1 MTRHSRMLRR
11 LWWLPLLAV
20 LLLGFAATACQR
32 QAQKTGFAG
41 EIEKLQK
48 KLKWDDRAS
57 ALAGAPERP
66 DEVAAKMNLKINRD
80 ILAKSFELGVE
91 FLIKYQYPAGN
102 FRYQYDWLTRQWKE
116 DDNQVRQTGAL
127 WGLSLCHAYRPSE
140 KSKAALE
147 KGFDYWFNC
156 TIDGPDNSLTVQ
168 YKEEDKT
175 SSGTVALL
183 ALAIIEYLRVE
194 KGLSADE
201 RAKFDRHLAGYL
213 KFLQYMLLDS
223 GHFAKYYY
231 VGKGEKGTRHIS
243 PYFDGE
249 TLLALCKAAAY
260 LKYDSVIP
268 TIEYAAPRLAKAY
281 TVDAWAKDEDSDD
294 TKGFYQWGSM
304 SFTEY
309 YFAKWKD
316 YDTLGDTVLALGH
329 WMVHT
334 HKVDKRSRNTAYAL
348 EGLISAYRIATDRGN
363 LPAMI
368 DLLYTIDRV
377 FFTLTSWQI
386 GGPLAHECGFL
397 VSHPTDDPWAIGG
410 VMNSKKPSNHPDP
423 NTTYHELRVDVTQH
437 QMHAVTMALR
447 YVYPEN

>member
-1 MTRHSRMLRR
+1 MNRALSTFNRYH
-11 LWWLPLLAV
+11 WLSLLVALLLLPALLACKHEV
-20 LLLGFAATACQR
+20 P
-32 QAQKTGFAG
+32 KTGFAG
-41 EIEKLQK
+41 EINTLQEKLD
-48 KLKWDDRAS
+48 WDARTDAMKS
-57 ALAGAPERP
+57 TPE
-66 DEVAAKMNLKINRD
+66 EAKDVVTQMNLKLNRE
-80 ILAKSFELGVE
+80 ILLKSFALGTE
-91 FLIKYQYPAGN
+91 FLMKYQYPAGN
-102 FRYQYDWLTRQWKE
+102 FRYQYDWLTRTWKE

-140 KSKAALE
+140 KTKAALE
-147 KGFDYWFNC
+147 KGFEYWFNC

-168 YKEEDKT
+168 YKDEDQT

-183 ALAIIEYLRVE
+183 ALAITEYLRVE
-194 KGLSADE
+194 ENIPADYK
-201 RAKFDRHLAGYL
+201 AKLDRHLAGYL

-231 VGKGEKGTRHIS
+231 VGKGQKGTKQVS

-249 TLLALCKAAAY
+249 TLLALCKGARY

-268 TIEYAAPRLAKAY
+268 TIEYAAPRLAKIY

-316 YDTLGDTVLALGH
+316 YETLGDSVLALGH
-329 WMVHT
+329 WMIHT
-334 HKVDKRSRNTAYAL
+334 HKVDNRGRNTAYAL
-348 EGLISAYRIATDRGN
+348 EGMISAYRIAEDRGN
-363 LPAMI
+363 IPAMI

-377 FFTLTSWQI
+377 LFTLTSWQI
-386 GGPLAHECGFL
+386 GGPLSQECGFL
-397 VSHPTDDPWAIGG
+397 VSNPTDDEWAIGG
-410 VMNSKKPSNHPDP
+410 VMNSKKPSKKPDP

-437 QMHAVTMALR
+437 QMHVVTMALR